1 MFGSLGTGEI
11 LLIILLILLLFGAK
25 KIPEVMRGLG
35 TGMREFKRATREAT
49 EEFERLSSTEPEPVR
64 PAKAEATAAAAPTAA
79 ASTEPPP
86 AVGTAPEETPPSE
99 EKAG

>member
-11 LLIILLILLLFGAK
+11 ILIILVILLLFGAK

-49 EEFERLSSTEPEPVR
+49 EEFERLSSVDVEPLSSPPV
-64 PAKAEATAAAAPTAA
+64 KAAPPFETT
-79 ASTEPPP
+79 TEVEPDS
-86 AVGTAPEETPPSE
+86 SE
-99 EKAG
+99 SKPG